1 MLSVDTIQGG
11 DQLKINATSKELKE
25 QYTRYERARIVG
37 ARALQISMGAPVLVK
52 EIRTV
57 EPIEVALA
65 ELEQG
70 LIPIT
75 VRKINKSARRDAA
88 TSS

>member
-1 MLSVDTIQGG
+1 
-11 DQLKINATSKELKE
+11 
-25 QYTRYERARIVG
+25 
-37 ARALQISMGAPVLVK
+37 MGAPVLVK
-52 EIRTV
+52 EIHTV

-70 LIPIT
+70 MIPIT

-88 TSS
+88 IAANTP

>member
-1 MLSVDTIQGG
+1 MKV
-11 DQLKINATSKELKE
+11 NATSKELKE

-37 ARALQISMGAPVLVK
+37 ARALQISMGAPVLAKDV
-52 EIRTV
+52 RSV
-57 EPIEVALA
+57 EPIDVALA

-88 TSS
+88 KSP

>member
-1 MLSVDTIQGG
+1 MKV
-11 DQLKINATSKELKE
+11 NATSKPIKE
-25 QYTRYERARIVG
+25 KYTRYERARIVG
-37 ARALQISMGAPVLVK
+37 ARALQISMGAPVLAKDVK
-52 EIRTV
+52 TV

-75 VRKINKSARRDAA
+75 VRKINKSARREAA
-88 TSS
+88 TS

>member
-1 MLSVDTIQGG
+1 
-11 DQLKINATSKELKE
+11 
-25 QYTRYERARIVG
+25 
-37 ARALQISMGAPVLVK
+37 MGAPVLVK
-52 EIRTV
+52 NITTV

-75 VRKINKSARRDAA
+75 VRKINKSAKREAA
-88 TSS
+88 TTS

>member
-1 MLSVDTIQGG
+1 MKV
-11 DQLKINATSKELKE
+11 NATSKALKE
-25 QYTRYERARIVG
+25 KYTRYERARIVG

-52 EIRTV
+52 DVKTV
-57 EPIEVALA
+57 EPIDVALA

-70 LIPIT
+70 MIPIT

-88 TSS
+88 AVKTT